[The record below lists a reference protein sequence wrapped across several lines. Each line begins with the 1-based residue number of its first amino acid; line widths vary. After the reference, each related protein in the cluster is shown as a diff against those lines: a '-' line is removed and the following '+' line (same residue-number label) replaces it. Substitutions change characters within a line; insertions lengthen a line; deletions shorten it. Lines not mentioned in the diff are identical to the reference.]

1 MRKFGILFVF
11 LMMGIL
17 AAKPAQAQV
26 TLTLLN
32 DPLTIVVGGS
42 GLMTATLTN
51 PVGGAPQELTGL
63 SLRID
68 SPLTTDDG
76 ALFFLNFPAVLNG
89 GESVTNG
96 IFTVSAPLSTPIG
109 SYTGTVTLLDGD
121 TPLTPDTPFNVNVT
135 AASVAQE
142 PAVIA
147 LCVPVFAV
155 LFLRRRIF
163 G

>member
-51 PVGGAPQELTGL
+51 PVGG
-63 SLRID
+63 RHR
-68 SPLTTDDG
+68 
-76 ALFFLNFPAVLNG
+76 N
-89 GESVTNG
+89 
-96 IFTVSAPLSTPIG
+96 
-109 SYTGTVTLLDGD
+109 
-121 TPLTPDTPFNVNVT
+121 
-135 AASVAQE
+135 
-142 PAVIA
+142 
-147 LCVPVFAV
+147 
-155 LFLRRRIF
+155 
-163 G
+163 